1 MSEEVN
7 EIDMMDKVDQ
17 NPNVHANS
25 TPQEEAVLRAE
36 YGEPNEDGFYGVRL
50 EAEEDS

>member
-1 MSEEVN
+1 MTEEVS

-17 NPNVHANS
+17 SPNAHADS
-25 TPQEEAVLRAE
+25 TQQEEAMLRAE
-36 YGEPNEDGFYGVRL
+36 YGEPNTDGFYGVRL

>member
-1 MSEEVN
+1 MTEEVN
-7 EIDMMDKVDQ
+7 EIDMMGKVDQ
-17 NPNVHANS
+17 SPNVHANS

-36 YGEPNEDGFYGVRL
+36 YGEPNKDGFYGVQS